1 MYSTA
6 FKVLEI
12 LEKSDKP
19 VPGSEISK
27 DLSISGSA
35 VWKHIN
41 ELRMIGYDIGASED
55 DGYLLNK
62 SMMDFRPHVVYKHL
76 KTKVIGRRMRY
87 FESIPSTIWFGKDL
101 AEQGGLDELHG
112 MVIIA
117 EEQTGG
123 VGRMG
128 RSWVSPSGGI
138 WITIILKPKVP
149 IDHLFMLTLAGSVS
163 VARVLRKMFDIG
175 ALIKWPNDIIIGD
188 KKVAGILLELGAE
201 GDQVKYCLVGMGI
214 DVNISVDD
222 LNESI
227 RHMITSISH
236 EVDHEVDRAILLAAI
251 LKEFEARY
259 DMIAQGEYDAVVREW
274 KNFSST
280 IGRRVRI
287 NTLRNSFEGEAIDI
301 DPSGALVVRKDNGK
315 IEKVIAGDCV
325 HI

>member
-1 MYSTA
+1 MYRAA

-19 VPGSEISK
+19 VTCSEISNT
-27 DLSISGSA
+27 LSISGSA

-41 ELRMIGYDIGASED
+41 ELRAIGYDVSSTED
-55 DGYLLNK
+55 EGYLLDK
-62 SMMDFRPHVVYKHL
+62 RHMDFRPHAIDKYL
-76 KTKVIGRRMRY
+76 KTRVIGRKMRY
-87 FESIPSTIWFGKDL
+87 FESIPSTIWYGKDL

-112 MVIIA
+112 LVIIA
-117 EEQTGG
+117 GEQTGG

-128 RSWVSPSGGI
+128 RAWVSPSGGI
-138 WITIILKPKVP
+138 WVTLVLKPNIP

-201 GDQVKYCLVGMGI
+201 GDRVKYCLVGMGI
-214 DVNISVDD
+214 DANISVDT

-227 RHMITSISH
+227 RHMITSISN
-236 EVDHEVDRAILLAAI
+236 EVDQEVDRAVVLAAI
-251 LKEFEARY
+251 LKEFEVRY
-259 DMIAQGEYDAVVREW
+259 DMIEQGEYEPVIREW

-287 NTLRNSFEGEAIDI
+287 NTLRNSFEGEAVDI
-301 DPSGALVVRKDNGK
+301 DPTGALVVRKDNGK

>member
-12 LEKSDKP
+12 LEKSEKP
-19 VPGSEISK
+19 VTSSEISSA
-27 DLSISGSA
+27 LSLSGSA

-41 ELRMIGYDIGASED
+41 ELRTIGYDISASD
-55 DGYLLNK
+55 DEGYLLDK
-62 SMMDFRPHVVYKHL
+62 TQMDFRPHMIYKHL
-76 KTKVIGRRMRY
+76 KTRVIGRRMRY
-87 FESIPSTIWFGKDL
+87 FESIPSTIWYGKDL

-112 MVIIA
+112 LVIIA

-138 WITIILKPKVP
+138 WITLVLQPTIP

-201 GDQVKYCLVGMGI
+201 GNQIKYCLVGMGI
-214 DVNISVDD
+214 DANISVDN

-236 EVDHEVDRAILLAAI
+236 EVEEDVDRAALLAAI
-251 LKEFEARY
+251 LKEFEVRY
-259 DMIAQGEYDAVVREW
+259 DMIEQGEYEPVIREW

-287 NTLRNSFEGEAIDI
+287 NTLRNSFEGEAVDI
-301 DPSGALVVRKDNGK
+301 DPSGALVVRRDNGK

>member
-12 LEKSDKP
+12 LEKSDRP
-19 VPGSEISK
+19 VPASEISK
-27 DLSISGSA
+27 VLSISGSA

-41 ELRMIGYDIGASED
+41 ELRMIGYNIVASD
-55 DGYLLNK
+55 DEGYLLKKNLV
-62 SMMDFRPHVVYKHL
+62 DFHPRSIYQHL
-76 KTKVIGRRMRY
+76 KTRVIGRRMRY

-128 RSWVSPSGGI
+128 RAWVSPSGGI
-138 WITIILKPKVP
+138 WVTIILKPKVP

-163 VARVLRKMFDIG
+163 VARVLRRMFDIG

-214 DVNISVDD
+214 DANISIEE

-227 RHMITSISH
+227 RHTITSISH
-236 EVDHEVDRAILLAAI
+236 EVDHEVDRAALLASI
-251 LKEFEARY
+251 LKEFEVRY
-259 DMIAQGEYDAVVREW
+259 DMIAQGEYDAVIREW

-287 NTLRNSFEGEAIDI
+287 NTLKNTFEGEAIDI